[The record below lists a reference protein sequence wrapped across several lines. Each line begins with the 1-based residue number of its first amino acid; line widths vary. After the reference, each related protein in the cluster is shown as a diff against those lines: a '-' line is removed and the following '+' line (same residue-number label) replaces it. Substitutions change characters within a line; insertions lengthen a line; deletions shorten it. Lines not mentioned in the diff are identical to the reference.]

1 MAERSTRLMKILL
14 LVLAGIYL
22 LNCLSPIRLHV
33 DTLRYF
39 AIKDCLEFGCPPDSE
54 AAKDYFP
61 YGYTALLIILS
72 KLHLLHSF
80 VLILINIFFLFTG
93 LLLMKKL
100 FGQVLPAVVPL
111 LLILLNWTMIK
122 FVTHPLSE
130 MQYIFFSMASLYF
143 FNRYAGSR
151 RTGHLLAA
159 FLCGGLAFLTRS
171 VGISLIIAL
180 MTGLVGLY
188 RQELLQL
195 IRRNRI
201 LVILLVLVAVGV
213 VVFSRVLG
221 LDHYTEVFSK
231 QFKKG
236 TTFSAMIKWHFTE
249 WSEVGFNTSIVKLTP
264 FVTLGKAKLIYL
276 VTGILLVGGFGWLV
290 YLRRKVIP
298 FIVIAYLLYYTLLM
312 FDWPF
317 YDPRFWVPILPLIVA
332 VICCGPFP
340 RARLPKLFV
349 YLACGVYVV
358 LGVVSVGYMTYTS
371 LDKKV
376 MVRTQAN
383 GVYRNEYET
392 VFFGKPL
399 SDTAQHIDPAVLS
412 VIQRYN

>member
-1 MAERSTRLMKILL
+1 MPERNRRLLQVLL
-14 LVLAGIYL
+14 YGLAGIYL
-22 LNCLSPIRLHV
+22 LNCLSPIRLHT
-33 DTLRYF
+33 DTVRYF
-39 AIKDCLEFGCPPDSE
+39 GIKDCLEFGCPPDSE

-61 YGYTALLIILS
+61 YGYTFLLIALS

-80 VLILINIFFLFTG
+80 VLILINCIYLFSG
-93 LLLMKKL
+93 LWLLRKL
-100 FGQVLPAVVPL
+100 FGQVLPAFVPI

-143 FNRYAGSR
+143 FHRYAEGR
-151 RTGHLLAA
+151 VIGNLLWA

-171 VGISLIIAL
+171 VGLSLIAAL
-180 MTGLVGLY
+180 MAGLVWLY
-188 RQELLQL
+188 RQELLNL
-195 IRRNRI
+195 IRRNKF
-201 LVILLVLVAVGV
+201 LVVLLVLVAVGV
-213 VVFSRVLG
+213 VAFSRVLG
-221 LDHYTEVFSK
+221 LDHYTEVFGK

-264 FVTLGKAKLIYL
+264 FVTLAKAKLIYL
-276 VTGILLVGGFGWLV
+276 FAGILMVGGFVWLV

-298 FIVIAYLLYYTLLM
+298 FIVIAYLFFYTVLM

-317 YDPRFWVPILPLIVA
+317 YDPRFWVPVLPLIVA
-332 VICCGPFP
+332 VICSGPFP
-340 RARLPKLFV
+340 RARLPRVVLTAV
-349 YLACGVYVV
+349 CAVYVL

-371 LDKKV
+371 LNKKV

-412 VIQRYN
+412 IIQRYN